1 MKYLGFGCDGGSAY
15 TSLSYLDEEG
25 KLHPFT
31 MQGQD
36 SPCWPSCAAYKQAR
50 SSYEFA
56 FQARQHAG
64 RRGYLWW
71 NGWKLLLAEDNPQ
84 MLAERGYT
92 GEFTPHEICRRFY
105 EYLFSTLARNFNL
118 SQLEE
123 VAVGVPESWLREK
136 DTLDAR
142 MELLDICQEISQ
154 VKRVRLVSEPVAAC
168 AYYVHKYRQETGKP
182 FRGYNFIF
190 DAGGGTLDLTI
201 CEADENGPR
210 SRIKSIF
217 RDGVGENTD
226 RTLGASGIAYME
238 EAVLL
243 ALEKVTGR
251 KPEEIQRGPKF
262 QGYVREVESI
272 LLSDS
277 GENLESRAAQ
287 EGEECSRISD
297 NLRYLREA
305 YAFGGMEEVDE
316 PAFAVDYFGL
326 DGEEEQEGELEF
338 SYGILALAYQN
349 RIAPVI
355 QEKLSAVREFL
366 NSRGIKWSAADAGS
380 QEASG
385 DGLFRVILCGGF
397 CNFPLVEAQVR
408 EELGWLPLGDCRFA
422 QELARD
428 ERTMAV
434 SYGLTLVANH
444 VIDVIQTSPFSVG
457 FCLNDGTDIY
467 SIEKDSIV
475 KEGVPSYL
483 AHPDGSPL
491 VCTGNRITE
500 IAFNLTRDPSLKQKA
515 RIAKALEEQ
524 FTIGADSMFYIGFSL
539 DESLILSLHIAPLEI
554 VYDESTFPPKA
565 SFVERGEPEVRQLG
579 ALKDLYDGL
588 AVLRPQDK
596 KGEK

>member
-1 MKYLGFGCDGGSAY
+1 MKNLGFGCDGGSSY

-25 KLHPFT
+25 GLHPFT

-36 SPCWPSCAAYKQAR
+36 SPCWPSCAAYREAR

-56 FQARQHAG
+56 FQTRQHAG
-64 RRGYLWW
+64 RRGYRWW
-71 NGWKLLLAEDNPQ
+71 NGWKLLLAKSDPQ
-84 MLAERGYT
+84 MLAERGYDE
-92 GEFTPHEICRRFY
+92 GFTPHEICRRFY

-142 MELLDICQEISQ
+142 MELLDICQELNQ

-168 AYYVHKYRQETGKP
+168 AYYVHKYRQETGQP
-182 FRGYNFIF
+182 FRGYSFIF

-226 RTLGASGIAYME
+226 RTLGTSGIAYME
-238 EAVLL
+238 ETVLT
-243 ALEKVTGR
+243 ALEKHTGQ
-251 KPEEIQRGPKF
+251 KASEIVRGPKF
-262 QGYVREVESI
+262 QGYVREVEAI

-287 EGEECSRISD
+287 EGEECCRISD

-305 YAFGGMEEVDE
+305 YAFGGMEEVEE
-316 PAFAVDYFGL
+316 PAFAIDYFGL
-326 DGEEEQEGELEF
+326 DGQEAEEGELEF
-338 SYGILALAYQN
+338 SYGVLAQAYQN

-355 QEKLSAVREFL
+355 QQKLSAVRNFL
-366 NSRGIKWSAADAGS
+366 NSQKIHWTAADAGE

-385 DGLFRVILCGGF
+385 EGLFRVILCGGF

-408 EELGWLPLGDCRFA
+408 EELGWLPLGDCRFG

-457 FCLNDGTDIY
+457 FCLNGGTDLY
-467 SIEKDSIV
+467 AIEKNSV
-475 KEGVPSYL
+475 VQEGVPCYL
-483 AHPDGSPL
+483 SGPDGKPL
-491 VCTGNRITE
+491 VCVGRRITE
-500 IAFNLTRDPSLKQKA
+500 IVFNLTLDPALKQKVK
-515 RIAKALEEQ
+515 IAKALEEQ
-524 FTIGADSMFYIGFSL
+524 FTIDDETMFYIGFSL
-539 DESLILSLHIAPLEI
+539 DESLILSLHISPVTV
-554 VYDESTFPPKA
+554 VYDESVFPIKTE
-565 SFVERGEPEVRQLG
+565 FVERGEPEVRRLG

-588 AVLRPQDK
+588 AVLRPQEK
-596 KGEK
+596 KGES